1 MPSTRRISS
10 AALTNRSVMIPIA
23 GTPRRSVRIASCRL
37 HDEQLPQSPTPAIAA
52 LHSAASSMSAGSAG
66 ALKLVL
72 TRSTTSAAP

>member
-23 GTPRRSVRIASCRL
+23 GVPVRSVRIASCRL

-52 LHSAASSMSAGSAG
+52 LHSAASSMIPASAG
-66 ALKLVL
+66 ALKLFLV
-72 TRSTTSAAP
+72 RRTTSAAP